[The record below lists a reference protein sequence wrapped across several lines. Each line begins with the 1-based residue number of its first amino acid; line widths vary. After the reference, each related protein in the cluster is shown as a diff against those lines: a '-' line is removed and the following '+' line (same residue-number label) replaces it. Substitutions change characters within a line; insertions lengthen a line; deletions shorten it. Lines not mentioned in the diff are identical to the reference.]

1 MIRVRITKLP
11 QARTGYQVQGSLA
24 NDVPAMGGAD
34 YNTYIGQPKLKASKY
49 ITAVPREDANL
60 EAEGGETVYGDINGD
75 GMAEHKIIKGPRHS
89 NGGVPLNLPDDTF
102 IYSDFK
108 GMSVKEPELL
118 AMFGKNS
125 KGKKSYTPAQLAKQ
139 YDIEKYRKIL
149 QDPNSDSIDK
159 KTAELMIKNY
169 QNKLGMLAIVQEG
182 KKGFPQGIAKVSQP
196 TLKENKYSEDSFMDP
211 SVNQFA
217 KQIEGKLAEDETANS
232 NTELQDEAEEMNDGQ
247 PVAMPQAAPQQP
259 MAQYGMSM
267 GGYDMPF
274 GESIPQAEY
283 GMAMGANPRNY
294 MGRNSSPMY
303 ARGGA
308 LNRYQTQGAVRES
321 VDISGKTP
329 EQIRRI
335 RWDNKGKD
343 VDYIKDGKKQKY
355 NAPKGESFDGKDL
368 GQLAKINRAQ
378 EALLE
383 KNLKDPTVR
392 KKLYEATIAQIK
404 DKSSY
409 SNGVVD
415 PEMAKAIKNG
425 TLTEDV
431 VANTILNQTK
441 RANKI
446 KETGVNTAMFN
457 NSGSKLRTADELV
470 KEGVFTDKKEAQAEI
485 DKYTKNN
492 WNNLGAVQKIA
503 GVTPSA
509 KGSFDVKL
517 AQSVGR
523 GYVQLNNDFRS
534 GKFDSNKDE
543 AYALENM
550 LGDPKDASGGKFLYH
565 TGASDE
571 KAGGKLFAQTSPID
585 GVEGNTTASQS
596 YGVADNQGEYVD
608 DEEPKAKTED
618 GTVIEPEEN
627 NEQEQPQQQ
636 QPVEEDAPFWLQD
649 KIKTAGAAIDFFSAK
664 KYMPMGAARVDL
676 QTPKPT
682 FMDPTRELA
691 ANAEQANIQ
700 TAGMAQFAG
709 PQALSAR
716 SSSIQGQASKNAAD
730 VMAKY
735 NNANVNIANQ
745 FENNIANINNQE
757 ASINQANQAKLYDQN
772 TIANQQFD
780 NTRRALKNNWLNQYT
795 HSITNANKTQAMNTM
810 YPQYKTDPSKGGPIR
825 FDPSQAKQH
834 TPTTAN
840 DYFSNADKCE
850 EAGFTRGTKEYENC
864 LRNSQSKT
872 SSSSD
877 LDADAKAAILGQYPG
892 NKQLGGSFANGGF
905 VYGDITFPFIF

>member
-34 YNTYIGQPKLKASKY
+34 YNTYIGQPKLKSSKY
-49 ITAVPREDANL
+49 MTAVPREDANL

-75 GMAEHKIIKGPRHS
+75 GMAEHKTIKGPRHS

-118 AMFGKNS
+118 TMFGKNS

-149 QDPNSDSIDK
+149 QDSNSDSIDK

-196 TLKENKYSEDSFMDP
+196 TVKENKYSEESFLDP
-211 SVNQFA
+211 GVAQFS

-232 NTELQDEAEEMNDGQ
+232 NTELQDEAQGMNQGQ

-259 MAQYGMSM
+259 MAQYGMAM

-274 GESIPQAEY
+274 ADSVPQAEY

-294 MGRNSSPMY
+294 MGRNNSPMY

-308 LNRYQTQGAVRES
+308 LNRYQTQGEVKERQK
-321 VDISGKTP
+321 VDITGKTP
-329 EQIRRI
+329 AEIRRL
-335 RWDNKGKD
+335 RYDNKGKD

-355 NAPKGESFDGKDL
+355 NAPKGETFDGKDL
-368 GQLAKINRAQ
+368 TQLAKINRAQ
-378 EALLE
+378 EAMLE
-383 KNLKDPTVR
+383 ETLKDPIVK
-392 KKLYEATIAQIK
+392 KKLYEATMMQIK

-409 SNGVVD
+409 SNGKVD
-415 PEMAKAIKNG
+415 PAMLKAIENG
-425 TLTEDV
+425 TLTEDS
-431 VANTILNQTK
+431 VAKTMLDQTR
-441 RANKI
+441 RANKL
-446 KETGVNTAMFN
+446 KETGVNTAMFTN
-457 NSGSKLRTADELV
+457 RGDKLKSADELV
-470 KEGVFTDKKEAQAEI
+470 SSGVFTDKKEAQAEI
-485 DKYTKNN
+485 DKYKKQD
-492 WNNLGAVQKIA
+492 WSSLQAVQGKA
-503 GVTPSA
+503 GITVAPV
-509 KGSFDVKL
+509 GSLDVKL

-523 GYVQLNNDFRS
+523 GYVQMNNDFRT
-534 GKFDSNKDE
+534 GKVTNPDE

-565 TGASDE
+565 TGDSDE
-571 KAGGKLFAQTSPID
+571 TAGGKLFAQTSPID

-596 YGVADNQGEYVD
+596 YGVANNQGEFVD
-608 DEEPKAKTED
+608 DEQPQVKTED
-618 GTVIEPEEN
+618 GTVIEQPEEKD
-627 NEQEQPQQQ
+627 ETVEQPT
-636 QPVEEDAPFWLQD
+636 EEDAPFWLQD
-649 KIKTAGAAIDFFSAK
+649 KIKTAGAAMNLFSAK
-664 KYMPMGAARVDL
+664 KYMPMGAAKVDL

-716 SSSIQGQASKNAAD
+716 SASIQGQASKNAAD

-745 FENNIANINNQE
+745 FESNIANINNQE
-757 ASINQANQAKLYDQN
+757 ASMNQANQAKMYDQN
-772 TIANQQFD
+772 TVANQQFD
-780 NTRRALKNNWLNQYT
+780 NTKRALTNDVINQT
-795 HSITNANKTQAMNTM
+795 VSGITNAAKTQAMNTM
-810 YPQYKTDPSKGGPIR
+810 HPQYKTDPRTGGR
-825 FDPSQAKQH
+825 VTFDPTKAKQH

-840 DYFSNADKCE
+840 DYFSNAEDCKKLGLSGEALAKCL
-850 EAGFTRGTKEYENC
+850 KD
-864 LRNSQSKT
+864 SQSKT
-872 SSSSD
+872 TESSD
-877 LDADAKAAILGQYPG
+877 LDADAKAAILAQYPATD
-892 NKQLGGSFANGGF
+892 KTPPLKMGGF
-905 VYGDITFPFIF
+905 MYSDITFPFIF

>member
-1 MIRVRITKLP
+1 MIKVRITKLP

-34 YNTYIGQPKLKASKY
+34 YNTYIGQPKLKSSKY
-49 ITAVPREDANL
+49 MTAVPREDANL
-60 EAEGGETVYGDINGD
+60 EAEGGETVYGDVNGD
-75 GMAEHKIIKGPRHS
+75 GMAEHKTIKGPRHS

-118 AMFGKNS
+118 TMFGKNS

-139 YDIEKYRKIL
+139 YDIEKYRRIL
-149 QDPNSDSIDK
+149 QDSNSDSIDK

-196 TLKENKYSEDSFMDP
+196 TVKENKYSEESFLDP
-211 SVNQFA
+211 SVAQFS

-232 NTELQDEAEEMNDGQ
+232 NTELQDEAQGMNQGQ
-247 PVAMPQAAPQQP
+247 PVAMPQQP
-259 MAQYGMSM
+259 MAQYGMTM
-267 GGYDMPF
+267 GGYAMPF
-274 GESIPQAEY
+274 ADSIPQAEY

-294 MGRNSSPMY
+294 MGRNSSSMY

-308 LNRYQTQGAVRES
+308 LNRYQTQGEVKEREK

-329 EQIRRI
+329 AQIRRL

-343 VDYIKDGKKQKY
+343 VDYMKDGKKQKY
-355 NAPKGESFDGKDL
+355 NAPKGDAFDGKDL
-368 GQLAKINRAQ
+368 TQLAKINRAQ
-378 EALLE
+378 EAMLE
-383 KNLKDPTVR
+383 ETMKDPIV
-392 KKLYEATIAQIK
+392 KKRLYEATMMQIK

-409 SNGVVD
+409 SNGKID
-415 PEMAKAIKNG
+415 PAMEKAIKNG

-431 VANTILNQTK
+431 VAKTILDQTK

-446 KETGVNTAMFN
+446 KETGVNTAMFD
-457 NSGSKLRTADELV
+457 NSGSRLKTVDELI
-470 KEGVFTDKKEAQAEI
+470 KSGVYTDAKEAQAEI
-485 DKYTKNN
+485 DKYEKQN
-492 WNNLGAVQKIA
+492 WKNLGAIRKIA
-503 GVTPSA
+503 GVPDPV
-509 KGSFDVKL
+509 KDSFDVKL

-534 GKFDSNKDE
+534 GKYDKTPDE
-543 AYALENM
+543 AFALENM
-550 LGDPKDASGGKFLYH
+550 LGDPKDSTGGKFLYH
-565 TGASDE
+565 TGDSDE

-596 YGVADNQGEYVD
+596 YGIANNQGEYVD
-608 DEEPKAKTED
+608 DEQPKTTTED
-618 GTVIEPEEN
+618 GTVIDQPEEKD
-627 NEQEQPQQQ
+627 ETVVQPT
-636 QPVEEDAPFWLQD
+636 EEDAPFWLQD
-649 KIKTAGAAIDFFSAK
+649 KIKTAGAAMDLFSAK

-745 FENNIANINNQE
+745 FESNIANINNQE
-757 ASINQANQAKLYDQN
+757 ASMNQANQAKLYDQN

-780 NTRRALKNNWLNQYT
+780 NSKRALGNNLLNQT
-795 HSITNANKTQAMNTM
+795 VSGITNAAKTQAMNTM
-810 YPQYKTDPSKGGPIR
+810 YPQYKTDPRTGGR
-825 FDPSQAKQH
+825 VTFDPTKAKQLK
-834 TPTTAN
+834 P
-840 DYFSNADKCE
+840 E
-850 EAGFTRGTKEYENC
+850 
-864 LRNSQSKT
+864 T
-872 SSSSD
+872 SGLDDEQIYKDCKKQGLEGQALETCAQNKRKRMDSDGGNSD
-877 LDADAKAAILGQYPG
+877 LDANAKAAILAQYPATE
-892 NKQLGGSFANGGF
+892 KTPTLKMGGF
-905 VYGDITFPFIF
+905 MYSDITFPFIF

>member
-1 MIRVRITKLP
+1 MIKVRITKLP

-34 YNTYIGQPKLKASKY
+34 YNTYIGQPKLKSSKY
-49 ITAVPREDANL
+49 MTAVPREDANL

-75 GMAEHKIIKGPRHS
+75 GMAEHKTIKGPRHS
-89 NGGVPLNLPDDTF
+89 AGGVPLNLPDDTF

-118 AMFGKNS
+118 TMFGKNS

-139 YDIEKYRKIL
+139 YDIEKYRRIL
-149 QDPNSDSIDK
+149 QDSNSDSIDK

-196 TLKENKYSEDSFMDP
+196 TVKENKYSEESFLDP
-211 SVNQFA
+211 GVAQFS

-232 NTELQDEAEEMNDGQ
+232 NTELQDEAQGMNQGQ
-247 PVAMPQAAPQQP
+247 PVAMPQQAPQQP
-259 MAQYGMSM
+259 MAQYGMAM

-274 GESIPQAEY
+274 ADSIPQAEY

-294 MGRNSSPMY
+294 MGRNNSSMY

-308 LNRYQTQGAVRES
+308 LNRYQTQGEVKERQK
-321 VDISGKTP
+321 VDITGKTP
-329 EQIRRI
+329 AEIRRL
-335 RWDNKGKD
+335 RYDNKGKD

-355 NAPKGESFDGKDL
+355 NAPKGEDFDGKDL
-368 GQLAKINRAQ
+368 KQLAKINRAQ
-378 EALLE
+378 EAMLE
-383 KNLKDPTVR
+383 ETLKDPTVK
-392 KKLYEATIAQIK
+392 KKLLEATLKQVN

-409 SNGVVD
+409 SNGIVD
-415 PEMAKAIKNG
+415 PAMAKAIKNG
-425 TLTEDV
+425 TLTEETVGKIMLD
-431 VANTILNQTK
+431 QTR
-441 RANKI
+441 RANKL
-446 KETGVNTAMFN
+446 KETGVNTAMFT
-457 NSGSKLRTADELV
+457 NSGDKLKTADDLV
-470 KEGVFTDKKEAQAEI
+470 KAGVFTNAKEAQAEI
-485 DKYTKNN
+485 DKYKKQN
-492 WNNLGAVQKIA
+492 WSSLQAVQGQA
-503 GVTPSA
+503 GITVAPV
-509 KGSFDVKL
+509 GSLDVKL

-523 GYVQLNNDFRS
+523 GYVQLNNDFRT
-534 GKFDSNKDE
+534 GKFSDPNE

-550 LGDPKDASGGKFLYH
+550 LGDPKDSTGGKFLYH
-565 TGASDE
+565 TGDSDE
-571 KAGGKLFAQTSPID
+571 TAGGALFAQTSPID
-585 GVEGNTTASQS
+585 GVEGNTTAAQS
-596 YGVADNQGEYVD
+596 YGIANNQGEYVD
-608 DEEPKAKTED
+608 DEQPQTKTED
-618 GTVIEPEEN
+618 GTVIEQPEEK
-627 NEQEQPQQQ
+627 EETVVQPT
-636 QPVEEDAPFWLQD
+636 EEDAPFWLQD
-649 KIKTAGAAIDFFSAK
+649 KIKTAGAAMDLFSAK

-745 FENNIANINNQE
+745 FESNIANINNQE
-757 ASINQANQAKLYDQN
+757 ASMNQANQAKLYDQN

-780 NTRRALKNNWLNQYT
+780 NSKRALGNNLLNQT
-795 HSITNANKTQAMNTM
+795 VSGITNAAKTQAMNTM
-810 YPQYKTDPSKGGPIR
+810 YPQYKTHPRTGGR
-825 FDPSQAKQH
+825 VTFDPTKAKAN
-834 TPTTAN
+834 TPTTSQ
-840 DYFSNADKCE
+840 DYFSNADDCKKLGLTGDALTKCL
-850 EAGFTRGTKEYENC
+850 KD
-864 LRNSQSKT
+864 SQNKAT
-872 SSSSD
+872 QSSD
-877 LDADAKAAILGQYPG
+877 LDADAKAAILAQYPATE
-892 NKQLGGSFANGGF
+892 KTPALKMGGF
-905 VYGDITFPFIF
+905 MYSDITFPFIF

>member
-1 MIRVRITKLP
+1 MIKVRITKLP

-34 YNTYIGQPKLKASKY
+34 YNTYIGQPKLKSSKY
-49 ITAVPREDANL
+49 MTAVPREEANL

-108 GMSVKEPELL
+108 GMSIKEPELL
-118 AMFGKNS
+118 TMFGKDS
-125 KGKKSYTPAQLAKQ
+125 KGKKSFTPAQLAKQ

-196 TLKENKYSEDSFMDP
+196 TMQENKYSEESFLDP
-211 SVNQFA
+211 SVAQFS
-217 KQIEGKLAEDETANS
+217 KQIEGKLAADETANS
-232 NTELQDEAEEMNDGQ
+232 NTELQDEAQAMNQGQ
-247 PVAMPQAAPQQP
+247 PVAMPQQP
-259 MAQYGMSM
+259 MAQYGMAM

-274 GESIPQAEY
+274 ADFIPQAEY
-283 GMAMGANPRNY
+283 GMAMGVNPRNY

-308 LNRYQTQGAVRES
+308 LNRYQTQGEVKERQK
-321 VDISGKTP
+321 VDITGKTP
-329 EQIRRI
+329 AEIRRI

-355 NAPKGESFDGKDL
+355 NAPKGEAFDGKDL

-383 KNLKDPTVR
+383 ETMKDPIVK
-392 KKLYEATIAQIK
+392 KKLYEATMMQIK

-415 PEMAKAIKNG
+415 NDMLKAIKDGKITEDSVAKAII
-425 TLTEDV
+425 D
-431 VANTILNQTK
+431 QTK
-441 RANKI
+441 RANKL
-446 KETGVNTAMFN
+446 KETGVNTAMFD
-457 NSGSKLRTADELV
+457 NSGSRLKTSKELV
-470 KEGVFTDKKEAQAEI
+470 DSGVFTDVKTAQAEI
-485 DKYTKNN
+485 DKYKQQK
-492 WNNLGAVQKIA
+492 WDNLGAVQKIA
-503 GVTPSA
+503 GVTPA
-509 KGSFDVKL
+509 VKGSFDVKL

-534 GKFDSNKDE
+534 GKYDKEPDA

-550 LGDPKDASGGKFLYH
+550 LGDPKDNTGGKFMYH
-565 TGASDE
+565 TGDADE

-585 GVEGNTTASQS
+585 GREGNTTAAQS
-596 YGVADNQGEYVD
+596 YGVANNQGEFVD
-608 DEEPKAKTED
+608 DEEPQPKTED
-618 GTVIEPEEN
+618 GTVIEQPEET
-627 NEQEQPQQQ
+627 NETNETVVQPT
-636 QPVEEDAPFWLQD
+636 EEEAPFWLQD
-649 KIKTAGAAIDFFSAK
+649 NIKTAGAAIDLFSAK

-716 SSSIQGQASKNAAD
+716 SSSIQGQSAKNAAD

-745 FENNIANINNQE
+745 FETNIANINNQE
-757 ASINQANQAKLYDQN
+757 AAMNQANQAKLYDQN

-780 NTRRALKNNWLNQYT
+780 NSKRALRGNLLNQYT
-795 HSITNANKTQAMNTM
+795 NSITNATKTQAMNTM
-810 YPQYKTDPSKGGPIR
+810 YPQYKVDPRTGGKVK
-825 FDPSQAKQH
+825 FDPTQAKQFDGQ
-834 TPTTAN
+834 TSGNNDN
-840 DYFSNADKCE
+840 DYYEECKKRYKDEATIQKCVDSKIKNSASSGGNSGLSE
-850 EAGFTRGTKEYENC
+850 EAK
-864 LRNSQSKT
+864 S
-872 SSSSD
+872 
-877 LDADAKAAILGQYPG
+877 AILNQYPATEKPG
-892 NKQLGGSFANGGF
+892 LKMGGF
-905 VYGDITFPFIF
+905 MYSDITFPFIF